1 MDLGNRKLR
10 IIHLPGHTPGS
21 IAVLDISRR
30 VMISGDPLQA
40 HGHIF
45 MFGEHRNMKDYILSL
60 QKLDQ
65 VKDSFDEIWPSHAD
79 IPVYPDCIRKLH
91 DGAQRILNGEAEGHE
106 TEFFGQRIMV
116 YDLGFTTFL
125 CNK

>member
-30 VMISGDPLQA
+30 VLISGDPLQA

-45 MFGEHRNMKDYILSL
+45 MFGEHRNMKDYIDSL
-60 QKLDQ
+60 EKLD
-65 VKDSFDEIWPSHAD
+65 KMKADFDEIWPSHGD
-79 IPVYPDCIRKLH
+79 LPISPDCIREH
-91 DGAQRILNGEAEGHE
+91 CDGAKRILNKEIRGTE
-106 TEFFGQRIMV
+106 TEVFGQKIKV
-116 YDLGFTTFL
+116 YHVGETAFL
-125 CNK
+125 YD